1 MEIGSGAGRTTQT
14 ILSLVDN
21 VKYVIA
27 DIPPALNLSYKNIK
41 EMFPE
46 KKISFAFNIK
56 EKNEILKALDQNDIM
71 YVFPHQ
77 IEDLQKNILIFQLQS
92 IAYTKWKKKLW
103 KNTFPILREYL
114 IVYF

>member
-1 MEIGSGAGRTTQT
+1 MLNNLKSKKSFLEIGSGAGRTTQT

-46 KKISFAFNIK
+46 KKYLLRLISK
-56 EKNEILKALDQNDIM
+56 KNEILKALDQNDII
-71 YVFPHQ
+71 YVFHQ
-77 IEDLQKNILIFQLQS
+77 IEDLPKNILIFQLQS
-92 IAYTKWKKKLW
+92 IAY
-103 KNTFPILREYL
+103 I
-114 IVYF
+114 

>member
-1 MEIGSGAGRTTQT
+1 MDTKKSFLEIGSGAGRTTQT

-46 KKISFAFNIK
+46 KGMTLEIK
-56 EKNEILKALDQNDIM
+56 PVWDMGKKRGRPRNYNR
-71 YVFPHQ
+71 
-77 IEDLQKNILIFQLQS
+77 IEQ
-92 IAYTKWKKKLW
+92 
-103 KNTFPILREYL
+103 
-114 IVYF
+114 

>member
-27 DIPPALNLSYKNIK
+27 DIPPALICHTKILKNVSRKKNI
-41 EMFPE
+41 FL
-46 KKISFAFNIK
+46 FNIK
-56 EKNEILKALDQNDIM
+56 EKNEILKALDQNDII

-77 IEDLQKNILIFQLQS
+77 IEDLPKNILIFQLQS
-92 IAYTKWKKKLW
+92 IAS
-103 KNTFPILREYL
+103 
-114 IVYF
+114 